1 MQTERAETIAIQAVS
16 FLAED
21 AERLAAFM
29 ANSGLTPDDFMSRAF
44 ENEMLVSVLDA
55 VTGDDATLMAFTSNA
70 DCTPEDVMRA
80 RVTLGGTYDVS
91 T

>member
-16 FLAED
+16 FLAENP
-21 AERLAAFM
+21 ERLATFM
-29 ANSGLTPDDFMSRAF
+29 ANSGLTPDDFRARAF
-44 ENEMLVSVLDA
+44 ENEMLVSVLDW
-55 VTGDDATLMAFTSNA
+55 VSGDDPTLMAFTSNA
-70 DCTPEDVMRA
+70 DCRAEDVLRA